1 MPLLSRITLWLGGL
15 GFLGFGVAC
24 LVAPL
29 EVLAAAG
36 VTLSGP
42 VAATEVRAFYGG
54 LEIGLGLCLLLAAVR
69 PHYQQH
75 GLVLCVAA
83 YAGIGLARATGMAI
97 DGVATPFL
105 WFALATELTLAGLAG
120 FALLRGN
127 RFD

>member
-1 MPLLSRITLWLGGL
+1 MALLSRITLWLGGL

-29 EVLAAAG
+29 DVLAAAG

-42 VAATEVRAFYGG
+42 VAAAEVRAFYGG
-54 LEIGLGLCLLLAAVR
+54 LEIGLGVCLVLAALRSRHLRSGLLL
-69 PHYQQH
+69 
-75 GLVLCVAA
+75 CMAA
-83 YAGIGLARATGMAI
+83 YGGIGLARATGMAI

-120 FALLRGN
+120 LALLRGN

>member
-15 GFLGFGVAC
+15 GFLGFGIAC

-54 LEIGLGLCLLLAAVR
+54 LEIGLGLCLVLAALR
-69 PHYQQH
+69 SHYRRS
-75 GLVLCVAA
+75 GLLLCLAA
-83 YAGIGLARATGMAI
+83 YGGIALARAAGMAI

-105 WFALATELTLAGLAG
+105 WFALLTELSLAALAG